1 MSAWKTEEKSVT
13 ITQKG
18 VRGINKKLDP
28 KVIEHEIISPT
39 I

>member
-1 MSAWKTEEKSVT
+1 MSAGKQKKIEVT

-18 VRGINKKLDP
+18 LEVLTKNP